1 MKNREEEVYW
11 LSFTDLGENT
21 QITPAERNGIL
32 GQEREK
38 KIQLFTSIRD
48 GLGVL
53 SIGRG
58 GMSGKVVSVYKPVI
72 PSPDLLLKPPYLP
85 YENLLAGKEYWCL
98 VPLSASKVCDIKVG
112 KEIDT
117 RSFKYGGRVL
127 KFSAII
133 PTKFKIYAW
142 DEILPEWDKK
152 GKTMKLKRQKTFSA
166 SIPTSKAAE
175 EAYKKWQESKDP
187 KDARKFMDI
196 WTREVYIPA
205 RKKGIMVDPDPAIV
219 DAASGHIEHPEWV
232 KKKGQKNFG
241 STAAKATEDK
251 PVAREA
257 GLIGGSALIG
267 LGAGLGVKGLAD
279 NANKVLDRVTY
290 RPIKKTVE
298 ENGKKIKK
306 VVELKERAGVA
317 KVTRKLRPGAEKLQK
332 FAQTKGGKAA
342 LIGIPTAVIGGVVYK
357 SAKKKNKKKEDK

>member
-1 MKNREEEVYW
+1 MKNDVYW

-32 GQEREK
+32 GVGREK

-72 PSPDLLLKPPYLP
+72 PSPDLLLKPANLP

-112 KEIDT
+112 KEIDA

-133 PTKFKIYAW
+133 PMKFKIYAW

-152 GKTMKLKRQKTFSA
+152 GKTMKLKR
-166 SIPTSKAAE
+166 
-175 EAYKKWQESKDP
+175 
-187 KDARKFMDI
+187 
-196 WTREVYIPA
+196 
-205 RKKGIMVDPDPAIV
+205 
-219 DAASGHIEHPEWV
+219 
-232 KKKGQKNFG
+232 KNFG
-241 STAAKATEDK
+241 STAAKEDK
-251 PVAREA
+251 SVASEA

-267 LGAGLGVKGLAD
+267 LKAGLGTYYTAKNLDKGRKRLI
-279 NANKVLDRVTY
+279 NAGGSRLDSKILKEY
-290 RPIKKTVE
+290 EKAIEAIDIKPEESQLKNASKSVE
-298 ENGKKIKK
+298 ATEKKIAKLEAKREALKK
-306 VVELKERAGVA
+306 ISKSLKRITKPVS
-317 KVTRKLRPGAEKLQK
+317 K
-332 FAQTKGGKAA
+332 FAKTKRGKAA

-357 SAKKKNKKKEDK
+357 SAKKKEKSGKKEGEAK